1 MEGGADLFGVRKCI
15 PVQTLLRTAGKC
27 NTNFVTIQPLQVYVN
42 ELKMSGLGSPH
53 PWGEDLGGGLFVA
66 CRPPPR
72 PSPRRVRVPL
82 WYIVLNINKIQIII
96 GQSVVVPK
104 NWTGV

>member
-1 MEGGADLFGVRKCI
+1 M
-15 PVQTLLRTAGKC
+15 
-27 NTNFVTIQPLQVYVN
+27 VTIQPLQVYVN

-96 GQSVVVPK
+96 GQSGLNSYEIGITCNAHAQAKHANLCAAKQLQTQHKV
-104 NWTGV
+104 

>member
-1 MEGGADLFGVRKCI
+1 MAHCS
-15 PVQTLLRTAGKC
+15 
-27 NTNFVTIQPLQVYVN
+27 FVTIQPLQVYVN

-96 GQSVVVPK
+96 GQSGLNSYK
-104 NWTGV
+104 NST

>member
-1 MEGGADLFGVRKCI
+1 M
-15 PVQTLLRTAGKC
+15 PVIDTII
-27 NTNFVTIQPLQVYVN
+27 VTIQPLQVYVN

-96 GQSVVVPK
+96 GQSGLNSYTKVSVKRVK
-104 NWTGV
+104 LEF